1 MTLQTNTF
9 SGLKRN
15 LIVAYSFL
23 MMGTGRVTGPEEQHK
38 AASGAGWVLGEG
50 SSLRD
55 WSGTRTGSLKKQSQF

>member
-1 MTLQTNTF
+1 
-9 SGLKRN
+9 
-15 LIVAYSFL
+15 